1 MCIEKVE
8 MLDRLQSNIII
19 HSISY
24 SFTVGS
30 SQNKYFSIII
40 TYVESDLKGLVAPI
54 GFQPSG
60 RIPIESV
67 AETGISV
74 AVRDSYSNLTD
85 CPDL

>member
-19 HSISY
+19 HTISY
-24 SFTVGS
+24 SFIVGS